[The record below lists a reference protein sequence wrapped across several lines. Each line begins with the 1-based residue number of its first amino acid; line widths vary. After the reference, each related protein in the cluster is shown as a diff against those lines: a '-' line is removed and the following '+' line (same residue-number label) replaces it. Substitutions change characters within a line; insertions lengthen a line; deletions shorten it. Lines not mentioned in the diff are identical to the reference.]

1 MIVQVSTTG
10 NDANDGIAQP
20 VKTLKRGIGIALA
33 NGEIATVSV
42 AAGRY
47 DAANGETFPYTVPGG
62 ITIEGPAGGGAILA
76 GSGIEPGLSLESGT
90 LANLEFESFAVAV
103 TATGTGHI
111 GGARVRTSALAIR
124 AETAAQLAID
134 SLDITGPTA
143 GCKIGIELD
152 GGASLVATNV
162 RTGMLATAIV
172 AKDQSTVMLGG
183 GMIAGDASCTNL
195 ANVDIESTGSV
206 AVSDTLI
213 DGGAFGMFFPVDG
226 PATAV
231 TLTNTTIRN
240 LTGDGLGG
248 RAVNLTMIGGALT
261 NSQDGM
267 QASGGTW
274 SFTNVMITGHRG
286 LGIYIQGTA
295 ANAIATLTMRGSTLS
310 QNAIGIDVFDFAV
323 ADFGTVASPGGNNFS
338 GNTEDGVDI
347 DGNFGAQLIN
357 AVGNTWRP
365 NVQGA
370 DAQGHYTVATI
381 PGPVAFASGNNFV
394 LGSGWSLQ
402 R

>member
-10 NDANDGIAQP
+10 NDANDGITQP

-42 AAGRY
+42 AAGRF

-76 GSGIEPGLSLESGT
+76 GSGSELGLSLESGT
-90 LANLEFESFAVAV
+90 LANLEFEGFAVAV

-111 GGARVRTSALAIR
+111 TGARVRTSALAIR
-124 AETAAQLAID
+124 AETAAQLTID

-143 GCKIGIELD
+143 GCKTGIELN
-152 GGASLVATNV
+152 GGAGLVATNV
-162 RTGMLATAIV
+162 RTATLATAIV
-172 AKDQSTVMLGG
+172 AKDHSTVTLGG

-195 ANVDIESTGSV
+195 ANIDIESTGSTMI
-206 AVSDTLI
+206 ADTLI

-226 PATAV
+226 PATPV

-248 RAVNLTMIGGALT
+248 RAVNLTMTGGALM
-261 NSQDGM
+261 NSQDGL

-274 SFTNVMITGHRG
+274 SFTNVMITGNRG

-310 QNAIGIDVFDFAV
+310 QNALGVDVFDFAV

-338 GNTEDGVDI
+338 GNT